1 MRTLRALGSSAALWL
16 LAASVPAAA
25 GAADPGLGLT
35 DAVRQALEANLDLA
49 AQRRA
54 LAADRE
60 QIGIARSTL
69 LPQIGVGAQAQ
80 YVDVDRSDADGGN
93 TTQESA
99 SVSAGLTQVLYDET
113 DWADFSIQK
122 HVYAGQRAQFEG
134 FRLGVVQDGANAF
147 LELDRARAVLDIQ
160 ERNRE
165 LTARN
170 LETSRARIAAGW
182 SSEREV
188 LRWESQLAG
197 NDTDVVQARTQVLV
211 NRFELNRVRNQAAE
225 APITPLPASIEEY
238 GWVYARKPI
247 AEAIAEPEG
256 DRRLRDLLVR
266 VGLGRSPELAALD
279 AAIAAEER
287 LRTANR
293 RAFWVPSL
301 NLGVGVNYLAADGSG
316 GASPDFNETE
326 WGVRAGLTFPL
337 LEGGAKFAE
346 LRQTQESLASLRIQ
360 RRSSAQS
367 IDQSIRAAFAQA
379 SGAYTNV
386 GFAHKQQA
394 AAQRNFE
401 LVSDSYVLGV
411 ASILSLL
418 DAQSQ
423 LLTANQ
429 AVTDA
434 LYGFLVD
441 LIAAQEQMA
450 LYPFLEPEPEMTQ
463 LLDRF
468 EQELGLQP

>member
-1 MRTLRALGSSAALWL
+1 MRTLRVLGPSAALWL
-16 LAASVPAAA
+16 LAASIPA
-25 GAADPGLGLT
+25 GAADPELGLT

-69 LPQIGVGAQAQ
+69 LPQIDVGAQAQ
-80 YVDVDRSDADGGN
+80 YLDDNRSDADRGN
-93 TTQESA
+93 TTQASA
-99 SVSAGLTQVLYDET
+99 SVSAGLTQVLYDEA

-122 HVYAGQRAQFEG
+122 HVYAGQRAQFDS
-134 FRLGVVQDGANAF
+134 FRLGVVQEAASAF
-147 LELDRARAVLDIQ
+147 LELDRTRALLDIQ

-188 LRWESQLAG
+188 LRWQSQLAA
-197 NDTDVVQARTQVLV
+197 NDTDVVQARTEVLV

-225 APITPLPASIEEY
+225 APIAPLPASIEEY
-238 GWVYARKPI
+238 GWVYTRKPI

-266 VGLGRSPELAALD
+266 VGLARSPELAALD

-287 LRTANR
+287 LLKANR

-301 NLGVGVNYLAADGSG
+301 TAGFGVNHLAAHGS
-316 GASPDFNETE
+316 SPDFNETE
-326 WGVRAGLTFPL
+326 WGARAGLAFPL

-346 LRQTQESLASLRIQ
+346 LRQTREALASLRIE
-360 RRSSAQS
+360 RRSTGQS

-386 GFAHKQQA
+386 GFAREQQA

-401 LVSDSYVLGV
+401 LVNESYVLGV

-423 LLTANQ
+423 LLIANQ

-434 LYGFLVD
+434 LYGFLED
-441 LIAAQEQMA
+441 LIAAEEQMA

-468 EQELGLQP
+468 ERELQVQP